1 MHFLKCSYFHR
12 GQNYKNLEVPLE
24 TSVGVKQDLN
34 HELLLRPLHISDV
47 NSPQLGEMLMNVGNN
62 YNFDHEINTV
72 FF

>member
-1 MHFLKCSYFHR
+1 M
-12 GQNYKNLEVPLE
+12 E